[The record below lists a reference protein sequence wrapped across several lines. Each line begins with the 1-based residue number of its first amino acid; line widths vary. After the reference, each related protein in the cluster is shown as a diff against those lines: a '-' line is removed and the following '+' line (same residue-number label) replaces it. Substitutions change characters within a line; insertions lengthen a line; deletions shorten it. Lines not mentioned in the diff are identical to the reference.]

1 MAGLSDRAIR
11 TLADIEAFERE
22 KPFEAR
28 VSARSVFDVF
38 TESAARY
45 PDHVALTM
53 LMTGAADE
61 TPRKVTYKELLAGII
76 RAANFFA
83 DFGGPAPGVAYMLP
97 GLVETHM
104 VLWGAETA
112 GYAVPIN
119 FLLQAEHIAHLV
131 RASGS
136 RILVALGPHPQLD
149 IWEKAVA
156 VAKLV
161 PGLKLVQVAPPTQV
175 PSDGAINLAVAL
187 QSQDGAKLNFGHAR
201 RDDDVAAYF
210 HTGGTTGAPKLVTHT
225 HRNQLVA
232 AFGGAVLLD
241 YRDTDVMTCGLPLFH
256 VAGTIVC
263 GLSLFMAGANLL
275 MLTPGGLRNPA
286 VIKNFWQIV
295 SRHRATIMG
304 GVPTALGALLN
315 VPLDADISS
324 ARISLVGASS
334 TPRAVAEQFQALT
347 GTTLHEILGMTETG
361 GLIAIAP
368 AAAKPA
374 LSSVGLRL
382 PYTQV
387 VVRKLES
394 DGGLGAPCAPNE
406 IGVLTIAGPNV
417 TPGYRSESGTT
428 PLTSAGYLDS
438 GDLAYADEQGRLYIA
453 GRAKDLIIRS
463 GHNIDPLMIEDA
475 FQAHPAVEMA
485 AAVGQ
490 PDRYAGELPVCYVS
504 LRPGAGASID
514 ELRQFA
520 EAKIAERPAWP
531 KQIYIVDKIP
541 MTGVGKIYKP
551 DLRVDAAR
559 RLVRGIVA
567 ETLPSNDAVISVTLG
582 GKRGMTVEVSLPP
595 AGMSARDAIA
605 KALDG
610 YVFESVVGPVADVA
624 GQSRA
629 RAAS

>member
-1 MAGLSDRAIR
+1 MAALSDRAIR

-38 TESAARY
+38 KDSAAHD

-76 RAANFFA
+76 RAANFFVEA
-83 DFGGPAPGVAYMLP
+83 GGPAPGVAYMLP

-104 VLWGAETA
+104 VLWGAEIA

-119 FLLQAEHIAHLV
+119 FLLQAEHVAHLV
-131 RASGS
+131 RASGA

-161 PGLKLVQVAPPTQV
+161 PGLKLVQVAPPTQP

-187 QSQDGAKLNFGHAR
+187 QSQNGSELNFGQAR

-232 AFGGAVLLD
+232 AYGGAVLLD
-241 YRDTDVMTCGLPLFH
+241 YRDTDIMTCGLPLFH

-263 GLSLFMAGANLL
+263 GLSLFMARANLL
-275 MLTPGGLRNPA
+275 MLTPGGLRSPA

-324 ARISLVGASS
+324 ARMSLVGASS

-394 DGGLGAPCAPNE
+394 DGVLGEPCAANE

-417 TPGYRSESGTT
+417 TPGYRSETGTT
-428 PLTSAGYLDS
+428 SLTRAGYLDS
-438 GDLAYADEQGRLYIA
+438 GDLAYADEKGRLYIA

-475 FQAHPAVEMA
+475 FQAHPAIEMA

-490 PDRYAGELPVCYVS
+490 PDLYAGELPVCYVS
-504 LRPGAGASID
+504 LRPGVAASVD

-531 KQIYIVDKIP
+531 KHIYIVDKIP

-559 RLVRGIVA
+559 RLVSEIVA
-567 ETLPSNDAVISVTLG
+567 KVLPSNDAVVAVALG
-582 GKRGMTVEVSLPP
+582 GRRGMTVEVTLPQ
-595 AGMSARDAIA
+595 ARMSVREQIS
-605 KALDG
+605 KALEG
-610 YVFESVVGPVADVA
+610 YVFEVHV
-624 GQSRA
+624 GQSVERG
-629 RAAS
+629 AA

>member
-1 MAGLSDRAIR
+1 MGLSDRPIG

-22 KPFEAR
+22 QPFEAR

-38 TESAARY
+38 QQTAARF
-45 PDHVALTM
+45 PDHTALTM

-61 TPRKVTYKELLAGII
+61 VPRKVSYRDLLTGIV
-76 RAANFFA
+76 RAANLFA
-83 DFGGPAPGVAYMLP
+83 DIGGRAPGVAYMLP
-97 GLVETHM
+97 GLVETHL

-119 FLLQAEHIAHLV
+119 FLLRPEHIAELV
-131 RASGS
+131 RVSGA

-156 VAKLV
+156 VARVL
-161 PGLKLVQVAPPTQV
+161 PELKLVQVAPPTQA
-175 PSDGAINLAVAL
+175 PSDGAINFATAL
-187 QSQDGAKLNFGHAR
+187 QSRNGAGLDFGVAR
-201 RDDDVAAYF
+201 HDDDIAAYF
-210 HTGGTTGAPKLVTHT
+210 HTGGTTGAPKLVAHT

-241 YRDTDVMTCGLPLFH
+241 YRDTDIMTCGLPLFH

-275 MLTPGGLRNPA
+275 VLTPGGLRNPA

-295 SRHRATIMG
+295 QRHRATIIG

-334 TPRAVAEQFQALT
+334 TPRSVAEQFQSLT
-347 GTTLHEILGMTETG
+347 GTTLHEILGMTETA
-361 GLIAIAP
+361 GLVAIAP
-368 AAAKPA
+368 SGARPA
-374 LSSVGLRL
+374 LSSVGFRL
-382 PYTQV
+382 PYTTV
-387 VVRKLES
+387 EVRKLNA
-394 DGGLGAPCAPNE
+394 DGSLGERCAAHE
-406 IGVLTIAGPNV
+406 IGVLTIEGPTV
-417 TPGYRSESGTT
+417 TPGYLGETKPTT
-428 PLTSAGYLDS
+428 STGYLNS

-475 FQAHPAVEMA
+475 FQAHPVVEAA

-504 LRPGAGASID
+504 LRPGADVSAD
-514 ELRQFA
+514 DLRQFA
-520 EAKIAERPAWP
+520 ETRIAERPAWP
-531 KQIYIVDKIP
+531 KHIYIVDRIP
-541 MTGVGKIYKP
+541 MTGVGKIFKP
-551 DLRVDAAR
+551 DLRIDATR
-559 RLVRGIVA
+559 RLVCQIVA
-567 ETLPSNDAVISVTLG
+567 EALGSDDAVVAVTLG
-582 GKRGMTVEVSLPP
+582 GKRGMAVEVTLP
-595 AGMSARDAIA
+595 AAQIVARERVKA
-605 KALDG
+605 ALDG
-610 YVFESVVGPVADVA
+610 YVFECVIKQSAVGP
-624 GQSRA
+624 SA
-629 RAAS
+629 RTA

>member
-1 MAGLSDRAIR
+1 MPGLSDRAIR
-11 TLADIEAFERE
+11 TLADIEAFERD

-38 TESAARY
+38 KESAARY

-61 TPRKVTYKELLAGII
+61 TPRRVTYKELLASII

-83 DFGGPAPGVAYMLP
+83 EIGGPAPGVAYLLP
-97 GLVETHM
+97 GLVETHV

-119 FLLQAEHIAHLV
+119 FLLRAEHIADLV
-131 RASGS
+131 RASGA
-136 RILVALGPHPQLD
+136 RVLVALGPHPQLD

-156 VAKLV
+156 VGKLL
-161 PGLKLVQVAPPTQV
+161 PGVRLVQVAPPTQA

-187 QSQDGAKLNFGHAR
+187 QSQNGVELNFANAR

-210 HTGGTTGAPKLVTHT
+210 HTGGTTGAPKLVAHT

-241 YRDTDVMTCGLPLFH
+241 YRDTDIMTCGLPLFH

-275 MLTPGGLRNPA
+275 ILTPGGLRNPA

-295 SRHRATIMG
+295 HRYRATIMG

-324 ARISLVGASS
+324 ARLSLVGASS
-334 TPRAVAEQFQALT
+334 TPRSVAEQFQALT
-347 GTTLHEILGMTETG
+347 GTALHEILGMTESG
-361 GLIAIAP
+361 GLLAIAP
-368 AAAKPA
+368 SAAKPT
-374 LSSVGLRL
+374 LSSVGFRL

-387 VVRKLES
+387 VVRKLQA
-394 DGGLGAPCAPNE
+394 DGSLGEPCAPNE
-406 IGVLTIAGPNV
+406 IGVLTVSGPTV
-417 TPGYRSESGTT
+417 TPGYLGEA
-428 PLTSAGYLDS
+428 SATGPANTNYLNS
-438 GDLAYADEQGRLYIA
+438 GDLAYADEQGLLYIA

-463 GHNIDPLMIEDA
+463 GHNIDPLMIEDV

-490 PDRYAGELPVCYVS
+490 PDRYAGELAVCYVS
-504 LRPGAGASID
+504 LRPGTTVGVE

-531 KQIYIVDKIP
+531 KQIFIVDKIP

-559 RLVRGIVA
+559 RLVSDIVA
-567 ETLPSNDAVISVTLG
+567 DAIGSNDAAIAVSLG
-582 GKRGMTVEVSLPP
+582 GKRGMTVEVTLPP
-595 AGMSARDAIA
+595 AQISARE
-605 KALDG
+605 KVSEALDG
-610 YVFESVVGPVADVA
+610 YVFEVQVGQDADR
-624 GQSRA
+624 G
-629 RAAS
+629 AA